1 MNKPFWRTVLLVLG
15 LAVPTPVLAGVD
27 VHVTIPLPPPIPFFA
42 PPELIVLP
50 ETYVYV
56 APDVDVDIFFYD
68 GWWWRPWEGR
78 WYRSPYYNSG
88 WAYYQSVPSFY
99 GGIPLGWR
107 SDYRD
112 RHWRG
117 HAWNYQRIPHHQVE
131 RNWRG
136 WERDRHWERQGTW
149 GVQDL
154 QPRTRSPR
162 PSREM
167 QQRQSRPSDRTV
179 KPSDRSPQ
187 PSRDIQQRQSRP
199 SERLGKPA
207 ERSPQYKEAGP
218 QSRKAVKQKKSKSP
232 REQENREREDKDRPL
247 RR

>member
-1 MNKPFWRTVLLVLG
+1 MNRSFWRTMLLALG
-15 LAVPTPVLAGVD
+15 LAVSSPALAGVD

-78 WYRSPYYNSG
+78 WYRSQYYNSG
-88 WAYYQSVPSFY
+88 WAYYQSVPVFY
-99 GGIPLGWR
+99 VWIPSSWR
-107 SDYRD
+107 NDYRD

-117 HAWNYQRIPHHQVE
+117 HAWNYQRMPHHQVE

-149 GVQDL
+149 GVQGL
-154 QPRTRSPR
+154 QPRTRSSQ

-179 KPSDRSPQ
+179 KPSERSPQ
-187 PSRDIQQRQSRP
+187 PSREVQPRQSRP
-199 SERLGKPA
+199 SQRLGKPA
-207 ERSPQYKEAGP
+207 ERSPQYKEAAP
-218 QSRKAVKQKKSKSP
+218 QSRKAVKQKKSRSK
-232 REQENREREDKDRPL
+232 REQGEHEREDKERPL

>member
-1 MNKPFWRTVLLVLG
+1 MNKSFWRTVLLVLG
-15 LAVPTPVLAGVD
+15 LAVSSPALAGVD
-27 VHVTIPLPPPIPFFA
+27 VHVTIPLPPPVPFFA

-78 WYRSPYYNSG
+78 WYRSQYYNSG
-88 WAYYQSVPSFY
+88 WAYYQSVPAFY
-99 GGIPLGWR
+99 VWIPSGWR
-107 SDYRD
+107 NDYRD

-117 HAWNYQRIPHHQVE
+117 NAWNYQRIPHHQVE

-149 GVQDL
+149 GVQGL

-167 QQRQSRPSDRTV
+167 QQRQSSPSDRMV
-179 KPSDRSPQ
+179 KPSDR
-187 PSRDIQQRQSRP
+187 PSREIQPRQSRP
-199 SERLGKPA
+199 SERLGKPG
-207 ERSPQYKEAGP
+207 ERSPQYKEGSP
-218 QSRKAVKQKKSKSP
+218 QSRKAVKQKKGRSQ
-232 REQENREREDKDRPL
+232 RDEGNREREDRDRPL

>member
-1 MNKPFWRTVLLVLG
+1 MNKSFWRTMLLVLG
-15 LAVPTPVLAGVD
+15 ITVSSPALAGVD

-78 WYRSPYYNSG
+78 WYRSRYYNSG
-88 WAYYQSVPSFY
+88 WAYYQSVPPFY
-99 GGIPLGWR
+99 IEIPSGWR
-107 SDYRD
+107 DDYRH

-149 GVQDL
+149 GVQGL

-179 KPSDRSPQ
+179 RPSDRSPQ
-187 PSRDIQQRQSRP
+187 PSREIQPRQSRP

-207 ERSPQYKEAGP
+207 ERAPQYKEGGP
-218 QSRKAVKQKKSKSP
+218 QSRKAEKQKKGRSQ
-232 REQENREREDKDRPL
+232 RDEGNREREERDRPL